1 MLFYKTLME
10 IRSIKN
16 LFLYSEV
23 CDQTF
28 CFNNEQ
34 GLTTSVFERI
44 KGKQLEIF
52 DKVAYARIME
62 VANNE

>member
-1 MLFYKTLME
+1 M
-10 IRSIKN
+10 
-16 LFLYSEV
+16 FLYSEV